1 MSCFSNLVP
10 IVQFKNVKNTHE
22 GVLITFRF
30 HSATLLKKHSSMD
43 DSQVFS
49 IALIVSNRASVSNIS
64 MRIKIMEIGKTK
76 FDDKIDTTRLEKK
89 EN

>member
-1 MSCFSNLVP
+1 MLCAIWYQLYNL
-10 IVQFKNVKNTHE
+10 KNVKNTHE
-22 GVLITFRF
+22 GVLITFRL
-30 HSATLLKKHSSMD
+30 HSATLLKKRSSMD

-49 IALIVSNRASVSNIS
+49 IALIVSNRASISNIS
-64 MRIKIMEIGKTK
+64 RRIKIMEIAKTK

>member
-1 MSCFSNLVP
+1 
-10 IVQFKNVKNTHE
+10 
-22 GVLITFRF
+22 
-30 HSATLLKKHSSMD
+30 MD

-49 IALIVSNRASVSNIS
+49 IALIVSNRASISNIS

-76 FDDKIDTTRLEKK
+76 FDDKIDTTRIEKK